1 MIRLFVALALPEGHR
16 RQLSRL
22 CHGVRD
28 ARWVRDENF
37 HLTLRFI
44 GEVEEPRRPE
54 IADALGRVTTE
65 PFTLTLSGIGHF
77 QNGRRI
83 RSLWAGTEPCD
94 ALVQLQNRIDAALR
108 HADLPPDGRRFTPH
122 VTLAR
127 LKNGTAHQVGSW
139 IEANA
144 LLRADPFPVDR
155 FGLIFRLNDSP
166 PAPRHGY
173 VVAIKFIDMVK
184 MTYTKGR

>member
-1 MIRLFVALALPEGHR
+1 MIRLFVALSLPEAHR
-16 RQLSRL
+16 QQLSRL

-28 ARWVRDENF
+28 ARWVRDENL

-44 GEVEEPRRPE
+44 GEIEEPRLSE
-54 IADALGRVTTE
+54 IAVALGRVRSE

-83 RSLWAGTEPCD
+83 RSLWAGIDPCD
-94 ALVQLQNRIDAALR
+94 ALGPLQGRIDAALR

-127 LKNGTAHQVGSW
+127 LKNGSAQQVGGW

-144 LLRADPFPVDR
+144 LFRADPFPVDH
-155 FGLIFRLNDSP
+155 FVLFESYLSHTGAIYSPVAEFPLTGNDRLA
-166 PAPRHGY
+166 APIS
-173 VVAIKFIDMVK
+173 V
-184 MTYTKGR
+184 

>member
-16 RQLSRL
+16 QQLARL

-28 ARWVRDENF
+28 ARWVSDKNF

-44 GEVEEPRRPE
+44 GEVEEPRLPD
-54 IADALGRVTTE
+54 IAGALGRVENTS
-65 PFTLTLSGIGHF
+65 FSLTLAGIGHF

-83 RSLWAGTEPCD
+83 RSLWAGVEPCD
-94 ALVQLQNRIDAALR
+94 ALVQLQNRVDAALR
-108 HADLPPDGRRFTPH
+108 VAGLPPDGRRFTPH

-127 LKNGTAHQVGSW
+127 LKNGAAQQVGPW

-144 LLRADPFPVDR
+144 LFRADPFPVEH
-155 FGLIFRLNDSP
+155 FVLFESYLSHTGAIYSP
-166 PAPRHGY
+166 VSEFPLMLG
-173 VVAIKFIDMVK
+173 DL
-184 MTYTKGR
+184 

>member
-1 MIRLFVALALPEGHR
+1 VIRLFVALALPEGHR
-16 RQLSRL
+16 QQLSRL

-28 ARWVRDENF
+28 ARWVAHENL

-44 GEVEEPRRPE
+44 GEVEEPRVAE
-54 IADALGRVTTE
+54 IAHALGRVKGE
-65 PFTLTLSGIGHF
+65 QFKLTLSGIGHF

-83 RSLWAGTEPCD
+83 RALWAGTEPCD
-94 ALVQLQNRIDAALR
+94 ALVQLQYRIDTALR

-127 LKNGTAHQVGSW
+127 LKNGAPHQVGGW

-144 LLRADPFPVDR
+144 LFRADPFPVDH
-155 FGLIFRLNDSP
+155 FVLFESYLGHTGAIYSP
-166 PAPRHGY
+166 VSEFPLTGS
-173 VVAIKFIDMVK
+173 
-184 MTYTKGR
+184 

>member
-16 RQLSRL
+16 QQLSRL

-28 ARWVRDENF
+28 ARWVRHENY

-44 GEVEEPRRPE
+44 GEVEEPRLAE
-54 IADALGRVTTE
+54 IAVALGRVKSE

-94 ALVQLQNRIDAALR
+94 ALGQLQNRIDAALR

-127 LKNGTAHQVGSW
+127 LKSGTAQQVGSW
-139 IEANA
+139 IETNSLFRAN
-144 LLRADPFPVDR
+144 PIPVDH
-155 FGLIFRLNDSP
+155 FVLFESYLSHTGAIYSP
-166 PAPRHGY
+166 
-173 VVAIKFIDMVK
+173 VAAFPL
-184 MTYTKGR
+184 TGS